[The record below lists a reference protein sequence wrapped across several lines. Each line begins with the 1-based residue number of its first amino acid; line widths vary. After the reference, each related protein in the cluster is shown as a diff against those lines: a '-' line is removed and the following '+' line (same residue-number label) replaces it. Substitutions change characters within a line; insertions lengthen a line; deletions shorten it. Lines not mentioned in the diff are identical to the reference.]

1 MSDIIPSFVTT
12 DMNEFNLKR
21 VCVCV
26 CALILNLKFCV
37 LFYLSSLTVLT
48 KKKKKSKKSFSG
60 QSFFL
65 KMRSTSSGRNGTVSL
80 IRDWNVCRHILWMCK
95 DTVVLRGVLLIKG
108 YSPLPPN
115 LALLTFTTH
124 PPNHPFLFPLSPAVK
139 SF

>member
-48 KKKKKSKKSFSG
+48 KKKKKKQKKLFGSVC
-60 QSFFL
+60 FF
-65 KMRSTSSGRNGTVSL
+65 
-80 IRDWNVCRHILWMCK
+80 
-95 DTVVLRGVLLIKG
+95 
-108 YSPLPPN
+108 
-115 LALLTFTTH
+115 
-124 PPNHPFLFPLSPAVK
+124 
-139 SF
+139 

>member
-48 KKKKKSKKSFSG
+48 KKKKKKAKKAF
-60 QSFFL
+60 
-65 KMRSTSSGRNGTVSL
+65 RVSL
-80 IRDWNVCRHILWMCK
+80 
-95 DTVVLRGVLLIKG
+95 
-108 YSPLPPN
+108 
-115 LALLTFTTH
+115 F
-124 PPNHPFLFPLSPAVK
+124 F
-139 SF
+139 

>member
-48 KKKKKSKKSFSG
+48 RKKKKKRQKKLFGSVFFSENAKH
-60 QSFFL
+60 FL
-65 KMRSTSSGRNGTVSL
+65 RTEWHRLVNKRLECVQTYIMDV
-80 IRDWNVCRHILWMCK
+80 
-95 DTVVLRGVLLIKG
+95 
-108 YSPLPPN
+108 
-115 LALLTFTTH
+115 
-124 PPNHPFLFPLSPAVK
+124 
-139 SF
+139 